1 MLVGKGLLLLTPPL
15 LKGEVSQKN
24 ALHLYTAVVVVDGGL
39 AFGLFP
45 GSATSWLTVPAHKT
59 RVISEVVTTFSS
71 FQVP

>member
-15 LKGEVSQKN
+15 LKGEVSQKT
-24 ALHLYTAVVVVDGGL
+24 LYTAVVVVDGGL